1 MHGLKTGFFRADYP
15 TLLLRSLATCAHL
28 RPGDPDTIF
37 ECMIAAT
44 MKEVRQRCRAC
55 STVVDC
61 ERWLAA
67 DELIFPEN
75 ASIMC
80 LPDVAQRVAVKTRLL
95 MTLSAVFLALLG
107 LATSYFPEKV
117 LTTHGTVPD
126 NATLLLVQMMG
137 ALYLGF
143 AILNWTARGVLMGG
157 IYARPLALG
166 NFLHFA
172 MVGAMLTRAAITH
185 GVIQL
190 ATSAFVF
197 SVFAIWFGVV
207 LFRGPVRASQTND

>member
-1 MHGLKTGFFRADYP
+1 M
-15 TLLLRSLATCAHL
+15 
-28 RPGDPDTIF
+28 
-37 ECMIAAT
+37 
-44 MKEVRQRCRAC
+44 
-55 STVVDC
+55 
-61 ERWLAA
+61 
-67 DELIFPEN
+67 
-75 ASIMC
+75 
-80 LPDVAQRVAVKTRLL
+80 
-95 MTLSAVFLALLG
+95 LSAIFLALLG

-117 LTTHGTVPD
+117 LQTHGTVPD
-126 NATLLLVQMMG
+126 NATLLLIQMMG

-172 MVGAMLTRAAITH
+172 MVGVMLIKAAITF

-207 LFRGPVRASQTND
+207 LFTSPVRRPQPDD

>member
-1 MHGLKTGFFRADYP
+1 
-15 TLLLRSLATCAHL
+15 
-28 RPGDPDTIF
+28 
-37 ECMIAAT
+37 
-44 MKEVRQRCRAC
+44 
-55 STVVDC
+55 
-61 ERWLAA
+61 
-67 DELIFPEN
+67 
-75 ASIMC
+75 
-80 LPDVAQRVAVKTRLL
+80 
-95 MTLSAVFLALLG
+95 
-107 LATSYFPEKV
+107 
-117 LTTHGTVPD
+117 
-126 NATLLLVQMMG
+126 MG

-172 MVGAMLTRAAITH
+172 MVGVMLIKAAITF

-207 LFRGPVRASQTND
+207 LFTSPVRRPQPDD